1 MKVFTNK
8 KKMRGYR
15 EFLYIL
21 PFIILVAIFA
31 YYPLYG
37 WHTRFLITNRQ
48 KHLAW
53 MTL

>member
-1 MKVFTNK
+1 
-8 KKMRGYR
+8 MRGYR

-37 WHTRFLITNRQ
+37 WAYAFLITNRQ

>member
-21 PFIILVAIFA
+21 PFIIPVS
-31 YYPLYG
+31 Y
-37 WHTRFLITNRQ
+37 T
-48 KHLAW
+48 HL
-53 MTL
+53 TLPTKA

>member
-31 YYPLYG
+31 YSRGVKIPGYL
-37 WHTRFLITNRQ
+37 RCF
-48 KHLAW
+48 
-53 MTL
+53 

>member
-37 WHTRFLITNRQ
+37 WAYAFFDLQTAKST
-48 KHLAW
+48 
-53 MTL
+53 

>member
-37 WHTRFLITNRQ
+37 WEIGRASCRERV
-48 KHLAW
+48 
-53 MTL
+53 